1 MIKFSDKIKFITI
14 SYLLRWNYVM
24 LVYTVFIMTKLV
36 QFFFVDDPI
45 TFFKYLLAKII
56 RIYTYIYIY
65 IANLYNEV
73 NHEVID

>member
-24 LVYTVFIMTKLV
+24 LAYTVFVMTKLV

-65 IANLYNEV
+65 IANLYKEV